1 MDKSDV
7 IAVASAVIKKVTKSK
22 DVKKFL
28 CGEYLDG
35 TTRSV
40 ADAITGEMVS
50 PKQKRKKHK
59 KNGKKKKKY
68 KKQETRLFL

>member
-50 PKQKRKKHK
+50 PKQKR
-59 KNGKKKKKY
+59 
-68 KKQETRLFL
+68 

>member
-22 DVKKFL
+22 DVK
-28 CGEYLDG
+28 
-35 TTRSV
+35 
-40 ADAITGEMVS
+40 IS